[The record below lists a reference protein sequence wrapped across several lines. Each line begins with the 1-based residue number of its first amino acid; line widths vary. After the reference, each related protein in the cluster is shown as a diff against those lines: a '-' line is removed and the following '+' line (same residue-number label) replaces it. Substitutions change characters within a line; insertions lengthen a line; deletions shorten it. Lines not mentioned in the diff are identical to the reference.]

1 MKQITL
7 GKTGITVPQNAFG
20 ALPIQRVDQSEAVRL
35 LHMAYDGG
43 MRFFDTARAYT
54 DSETKVGAAFEGM
67 RDRVFIA
74 TKTQAKT
81 PEDFRKDL
89 ETSLREL
96 RTDYVDLYQFH
107 CVRQCWRPGDGS
119 GMYEAMLEAKQQGKI
134 RHIGVTAHLVG
145 VAEELIASGLYETLQ
160 FPFSYLSAPRDAALV
175 RACKQ
180 ADMGF
185 IAMKGLAGGL
195 LTNAEACMAFMLQT
209 DALPIWGVQREEE
222 LRQWLSFFAREPELS
237 PELEALIARDRTELA
252 GDFCR
257 GCGYCMPS
265 KIQLVGNDF
274 FASFNE
280 GGSLKTLP
288 QSSFD
293 TSMIHSLS
301 SENFFRSFNKN
312 GRIQQ
317 IPDSFQRP
325 ALTSQE
331 TSRRGNFEW
340 SWNSPSVKLDREVT
354 EFIKNLEAPV
364 QDQNTFSDNQP

>member
-89 ETSLREL
+89 EASLREL

-257 GCGYCMPS
+257 GCGYCMPCT
-265 KIQLVGNDF
+265 VGITINQC
-274 FASFNE
+274 ARISQMLRRAPSAAWLNE
-280 GGSLKTLP
+280 HW
-288 QSSFD
+288 QAE
-293 TSMIHSLS
+293 MA
-301 SENFFRSFNKN
+301 
-312 GRIQQ
+312 RIDDCVDCGVCMSRCPYGLE
-317 IPDSFQRP
+317 IPR
-325 ALTSQE
+325 LL
-331 TSRRGNFEW
+331 R
-340 SWNSPSVKLDREVT
+340 
-354 EFIKNLEAPV
+354 KNLADYRNILNGV
-364 QDQNTFSDNQP
+364 TKL

>member
-89 ETSLREL
+89 EASLREL

-257 GCGYCMPS
+257 GCGYCMPCTVGITINQCARIS
-265 KIQLVGNDF
+265 QMLRRAPSAAWLNEHWQAEMARIDDCVECGLCMSRCPYGLEIPQL
-274 FASFNE
+274 
-280 GGSLKTLP
+280 L
-288 QSSFD
+288 
-293 TSMIHSLS
+293 
-301 SENFFRSFNKN
+301 R
-312 GRIQQ
+312 
-317 IPDSFQRP
+317 
-325 ALTSQE
+325 
-331 TSRRGNFEW
+331 
-340 SWNSPSVKLDREVT
+340 
-354 EFIKNLEAPV
+354 KNLA
-364 QDQNTFSDNQP
+364 DYRSILNGSTKL